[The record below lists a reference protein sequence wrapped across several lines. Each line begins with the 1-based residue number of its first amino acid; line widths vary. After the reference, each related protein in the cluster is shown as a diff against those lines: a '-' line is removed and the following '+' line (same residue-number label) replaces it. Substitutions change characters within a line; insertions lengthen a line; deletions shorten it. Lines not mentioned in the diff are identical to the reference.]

1 VKSRRTRKL
10 PLYAQAGVPGCWILN
25 LRERVLEVYRE
36 PSGAGDRAQRIYT
49 PDETVAPLF
58 APEWAIPVRSL
69 FGREGR

>member
-1 VKSRRTRKL
+1 
-10 PLYAQAGVPGCWILN
+10 VPECWILN

-36 PSGAGDRAQRIYT
+36 PSGAGYRAQRIHT
-49 PDETVAPLF
+49 PDETVAPPF